1 MWIITSLY
9 IVCIILSI
17 ILYFID
23 CSKIGKNED
32 NKDNLNYLDTI
43 KLFKLSL
50 GILILGFLFLTLGL
64 IIRIIV

>member
-1 MWIITSLY
+1 MWVIASLY
-9 IVCIILSI
+9 IICIILAI
-17 ILYFID
+17 ILYFIA
-23 CSKIGKNED
+23 CSKIGKNEN
-32 NKDNLNYLDTI
+32 NKDNLKYLDSI